1 MSTKKT
7 TTEVNNTTAT
17 EEAAKKFR
25 TVRVEVGGAKKKYPL
40 RYTPLKALKAHN
52 TVEGKLEYND
62 EDNVWVVN
70 VADEKTGEFLPC
82 GMVLEEIGDSTTVKA
97 SQFEDILS
105 RYKDADGNLPEM
117 ELELKDILTNS
128 GASINM
134 VAEIKIYGQ
143 TAIEEATEK
152 LAESSEMD
160 KDAFEELKKWLDTLK
175 LSEKA
180 LAGWFDIIKTNKNQ
194 DAARIPK
201 RTVFN
206 NYDEVVED
214 IIFSIVSNANTMLE
228 GPMAA
233 GKNTCLECIAG
244 YAGKALYEIQVNS
257 FIDNDTL
264 LGTRTIVAK
273 QDAAEAAKI
282 NEEGMKLIQA
292 LSGMSNKATL
302 KKAIEDEEN
311 PDGQQA
317 AVEAVQEASGI
328 DFTILLN
335 AMKNG
340 QTEVSFQPSVL
351 VTAMER
357 GSWLVIDEFNT
368 GAPSVMAVLNS
379 VLDARKRIQ
388 VPGYGLVTAQEGF
401 RVFATMN
408 PEYEGTFALNP
419 ATSSRFNHVM
429 FRAADKISPI
439 ILSRVPKADK
449 KFLQAAEKIYAELR
463 KSIATGQ
470 FSQESMNIRGFI
482 EAAKMVELGRGIRKS
497 LLTCVANGIIET
509 DDRNAIKSVIELQ
522 ISD

>member
-1 MSTKKT
+1 MANTK
-7 TTEVNNTTAT
+7 NTAT
-17 EEAAKKFR
+17 EETKKFR
-25 TVRVEVGGAKKKYPL
+25 TVIVEVGGSKKKYPL
-40 RYTPLKALKAHN
+40 RYAPLKTLKSGSA
-52 TVEGKLEYND
+52 TVEGKLEYNN

-70 VADEKTGEFLPC
+70 VDDGKGEWLPC
-82 GMVLEEIGDSTTVKA
+82 GYIQEEVGEGSAVKA
-97 SQFEDILS
+97 SAFEEILS
-105 RYKDADGNLPEM
+105 RYKDGDGNLPEIGM
-117 ELELKDILTNS
+117 QLTGIITDA

-134 VAEIKIYGQ
+134 VGEVKIYGQ

-160 KDAFEELKKWLDTLK
+160 STAFDRLKKWLDTLK

-180 LAGWFDIIKTNKNQ
+180 LAGFFEIIKNNKNQ
-194 DAARIPK
+194 DVARIPK
-201 RTVFN
+201 PTIFN

-214 IIFSIVSNANTMLE
+214 IIYSVVSESNTMLE

-233 GKNTCLECIAG
+233 GKNTCLECIAN

-292 LSGMSNKATL
+292 LSGMANKTQLKAAIQDESNP
-302 KKAIEDEEN
+302 E
-311 PDGQQA
+311 GQEA
-317 AVEAVQEASGI
+317 AVEAVQAESGI

-351 VTAMER
+351 VTAMEK

-429 FRAADKISPI
+429 FRAADKITPI
-439 ILSRVPKADK
+439 ILSRVPSADK
-449 KFLQAAEKIYAELR
+449 AFLRDAEKIYAEIR

-470 FSQESMNIRGFI
+470 FSQESMNVRGFI
-482 EAAKMVELGRGIRKS
+482 EAAKMVQLGRGNKKA
-497 LLTCVANGIIET
+497 LMTCVANGIMET
-509 DDRNAIKSVIELQ
+509 DDRNAVKSAIEIS